1 VELLIDRVLVDNGDV
16 EIRYVIPT
24 NPRGETTRFYQL
36 RKDYFEVPLVPRL
49 ASRQSRSA
57 PRRRHAQ
64 AGREAV
70 SGGSLAPPAPAAG
83 GWAGGGGLG
92 LGDRQ

>member
-1 VELLIDRVLVDNGDV
+1 VAAREAAW
-16 EIRYVIPT
+16 
-24 NPRGETTRFYQL
+24 
-36 RKDYFEVPLVPRL
+36 L
-49 ASRQSRSA
+49 ASRQARSA

-83 GWAGGGGLG
+83 
-92 LGDRQ
+92 

>member
-1 VELLIDRVLVDNGDV
+1 VAAREAAW
-16 EIRYVIPT
+16 
-24 NPRGETTRFYQL
+24 
-36 RKDYFEVPLVPRL
+36 L
-49 ASRQSRSA
+49 ASRQARSA

-83 GWAGGGGLG
+83 WWAGVRGRAASAVGVPGRLCPSHKG
-92 LGDRQ
+92 